1 MKFAKELDD
10 NAVAE
15 WKGQYLDYKKGKK
28 KLKAVARALRSVDR
42 PENVEK
48 PDRRSPFASLRDAPV
63 YSLFQQERQN
73 GGPNQP
79 TGSQD
84 SNAPL
89 WTRRSL
95 SETAHSPRVPQLDG
109 DATPR
114 PRPINERSPL
124 RSSRPE
130 GPTLTRYGSIIGT
143 PPEENTPAMAALR
156 QAPSLELPDPAI
168 ATADDDE
175 DSDYDRPVSPRHEA
189 ALESAKQAPLPPS
202 TQLAHTGDAYQIAK
216 PTDHPPSTASAIS
229 ANKKYNFLTHPIKR
243 AMSTP
248 DGNTRR
254 PFTMRRMFSIAPQSS
269 PTKPMDVALEAY
281 REVDFRQ
288 AEFFLFLDKELLKIE
303 KFYKKVEDEADDRL
317 KVLREQL
324 HVMRDRR
331 LVEVIAVEQ
340 KRKAVKQQTHNGASQ
355 PQEQQPHIG
364 WAGHLQVP
372 SISNGEPSADDAQ
385 RSRFKSLAAV
395 RASMESTKDATKEA
409 IDKIKPGRVG
419 KTSKAME
426 ALSTPERALGLT
438 PTTSRVLRDPQEDY
452 SRRPPNPAE
461 VQNSGPPYRA
471 AKRKLK
477 AALAEY
483 YRGLE
488 LLKSYALL
496 NRTAFRKINK
506 KYDKIV
512 NTHPTG
518 RYMSEK
524 IQRAH
529 FVMSG
534 RVDELVTQTEDLYA
548 RYFER
553 GNHKVAVS
561 KLRAKVP
568 RPGDYTSPVFRT
580 GMLFAAGT
588 VFGIQGVV
596 MAALRLE
603 QRGGS
608 PLEMVHTQTSYLLQ
622 IYAGYFLMLA
632 LLGLFVVDAAIFSA
646 FKVNYVFIFEFDTR
660 HVLDWKQLA
669 EMPSY
674 FWFLLGFTMWCNFGS
689 FGTASGMYIYWPVIL
704 VGISLLL
711 LCCPPPLF
719 YPRSRGWF
727 LFSNWRLLLA
737 GVFPVEFRDFF
748 LGDMYCSQTYALG
761 NIELFFCLYAKHWN
775 NAPQCN
781 SSHSHLLGFMQTL
794 PGIVRLLQ
802 CVRRYYDTRL
812 WTHGVNGG
820 KYTCTIMQYVALS
833 VWRIYGG
840 DHLMAF
846 FIAAASVNSIY
857 CIFWDLEYDWSMPL
871 NPRAKPYPLL
881 RSTLAYRKRIWW
893 YYAAI
898 IIDPILRCNWIFYI
912 IFRGDIQH
920 SSIVSFLIA
929 FSEVIRRGIW
939 VLFRVENEHCANVG
953 RSRAM
958 RDPELP
964 YELDNQPIVPSVA
977 NYAAGIAQ
985 QSDGTAEDPLVLSA
999 QHSRASGRDVEQG
1012 TPATASLRRR
1022 QGGIA
1027 EPEVAQDSPVY
1038 RALQRVGTT
1047 FLTAHA
1053 QDYERKRKGSDG
1065 GSKKDVE
1072 GDEDGEDE
1080 DSDSDS

>member
-1 MKFAKELDD
+1 
-10 NAVAE
+10 
-15 WKGQYLDYKKGKK
+15 
-28 KLKAVARALRSVDR
+28 
-42 PENVEK
+42 
-48 PDRRSPFASLRDAPV
+48 
-63 YSLFQQERQN
+63 
-73 GGPNQP
+73 
-79 TGSQD
+79 
-84 SNAPL
+84 
-89 WTRRSL
+89 
-95 SETAHSPRVPQLDG
+95 
-109 DATPR
+109 
-114 PRPINERSPL
+114 
-124 RSSRPE
+124 
-130 GPTLTRYGSIIGT
+130 
-143 PPEENTPAMAALR
+143 
-156 QAPSLELPDPAI
+156 
-168 ATADDDE
+168 
-175 DSDYDRPVSPRHEA
+175 
-189 ALESAKQAPLPPS
+189 
-202 TQLAHTGDAYQIAK
+202 
-216 PTDHPPSTASAIS
+216 
-229 ANKKYNFLTHPIKR
+229 
-243 AMSTP
+243 
-248 DGNTRR
+248 
-254 PFTMRRMFSIAPQSS
+254 
-269 PTKPMDVALEAY
+269 
-281 REVDFRQ
+281 
-288 AEFFLFLDKELLKIE
+288 
-303 KFYKKVEDEADDRL
+303 
-317 KVLREQL
+317 
-324 HVMRDRR
+324 
-331 LVEVIAVEQ
+331 
-340 KRKAVKQQTHNGASQ
+340 
-355 PQEQQPHIG
+355 
-364 WAGHLQVP
+364 
-372 SISNGEPSADDAQ
+372 
-385 RSRFKSLAAV
+385 
-395 RASMESTKDATKEA
+395 
-409 IDKIKPGRVG
+409 
-419 KTSKAME
+419 
-426 ALSTPERALGLT
+426 
-438 PTTSRVLRDPQEDY
+438 
-452 SRRPPNPAE
+452 
-461 VQNSGPPYRA
+461 
-471 AKRKLK
+471 
-477 AALAEY
+477 
-483 YRGLE
+483 
-488 LLKSYALL
+488 
-496 NRTAFRKINK
+496 
-506 KYDKIV
+506 
-512 NTHPTG
+512 
-518 RYMSEK
+518 
-524 IQRAH
+524 
-529 FVMSG
+529 
-534 RVDELVTQTEDLYA
+534 
-548 RYFER
+548 
-553 GNHKVAVS
+553 
-561 KLRAKVP
+561 
-568 RPGDYTSPVFRT
+568 
-580 GMLFAAGT
+580 
-588 VFGIQGVV
+588 
-596 MAALRLE
+596 
-603 QRGGS
+603 
-608 PLEMVHTQTSYLLQ
+608 
-622 IYAGYFLMLA
+622 MLA

-939 VLFRVENEHCANVG
+939 VSFRVENEHCANVG

-964 YELDNQPIVPSVA
+964 YELDNQPAVPSVA

-1065 GSKKDVE
+1065 GSKKDAE